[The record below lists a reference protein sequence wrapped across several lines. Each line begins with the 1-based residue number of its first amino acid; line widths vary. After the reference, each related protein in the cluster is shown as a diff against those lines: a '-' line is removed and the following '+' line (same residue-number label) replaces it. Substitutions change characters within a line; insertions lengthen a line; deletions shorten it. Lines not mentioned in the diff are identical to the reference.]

1 MKSVAFHLALP
12 VHDLAE
18 ARRFYGEVLGCVE
31 GSVEEG
37 ILPSGSG
44 VGLVREL
51 PTVSALIDE
60 LMATARGQA
69 EALTERLG
77 ARTPIA

>member
-1 MKSVAFHLALP
+1 MVELAREGASAE
-12 VHDLAE
+12 DLRA
-18 ARRFYGEVLGCVE
+18 ARGTDRARLGCVE

-51 PTVSALIDE
+51 PTVAALIDE